1 MTNETQEIDA
11 DALRARLAEMA
22 QRARDEMA
30 GASEVDHLDAL
41 LARQHAILTGVANAL
56 RGDPGPLASH
66 SHHDLAERA
75 AAMVALLAA
84 ARAALR
90 EYAPRCCDCDALPTR
105 QREGYEGWGGLRCDD
120 CAASRDL
127 VVTHE
132 LEHAAAL
139 RAATVTP

>member
-75 AAMVALLAA
+75 AAMVRERDALRDA
-84 ARAALR
+84 ARECL
-90 EYAPRCCDCDALPTR
+90 DALEAPAPVWDAD
-105 QREGYEGWGGLRCDD
+105 ESEHD
-120 CAASRDL
+120 
-127 VVTHE
+127 
-132 LEHAAAL
+132 EHAARLEVARGAL
-139 RAATVTP
+139 RALVAPR